1 MQFML
6 LLKADHYNFLY
17 WFQTEHFN
25 FLALVK
31 IMGPENINTKD
42 AGFVHESLRNETNR
56 IF

>member
-42 AGFVHESLRNETNR
+42 AGFVHESLQNETNR